1 MDYASNYYGV
11 YNRAEELRYSFKNSK
26 PVSRGLV
33 DKRTSAEEV
42 FGEVDDFRAKY
53 VADIQDYF
61 SGITQMQQKQ
71 AEESGVEVPE
81 SPLSFG
87 PSVPSM
93 GGGGSA
99 AGGSLRDALIFSESS
114 NNPAAFRTNEDGR
127 SFAGLV
133 QIGDARLQDYNKAT
147 GSNLELADM
156 VQSDSIQSGVID
168 WHLADL
174 TKQAQKLSEETGLDI
189 GGLVAVGHLGGGSG
203 MRKFARSEGKYNPE
217 DQLGTSLSEYY
228 NKFKGLK

>member
-42 FGEVDDFRAKY
+42 FGEVDDFRARY

-87 PSVPSM
+87 PNVPSM
-93 GGGGSA
+93 GGGA
-99 AGGSLRDALIFSESS
+99 AVGGSLRDALIFSESS
-114 NNPAAFRTNEDGR
+114 GNPLAFRTNEDGR
-127 SFAGLV
+127 SFAGLA
-133 QIGDARLQDYNKAT
+133 QIGDARLQDYNKVT
-147 GSNLELADM
+147 GSNLELADLM
-156 VQSDSIQSGVID
+156 QNTQIQNDVID
-168 WHLADL
+168 WHLSDL
-174 TKQAQKLSEETGLDI
+174 SNIASKLSEETGMDVS
-189 GGLVAVGHLGGGSG
+189 GLVAVGHLGGGSG
-203 MRKFARSEGKYNPE
+203 MKRFARSGGKYNPE
-217 DQLGTSLSEYY
+217 DQLGTSLRDYY

>member
-42 FGEVDDFRAKY
+42 FGEVDDFRARY

-87 PSVPSM
+87 PNVPSM
-93 GGGGSA
+93 GGGA
-99 AGGSLRDALIFSESS
+99 VGGSLRDALIFSESS
-114 NNPAAFRTNEDGR
+114 GNPLAFRTNDDNR
-127 SFAGLV
+127 SFAGLA
-133 QIGDARLQDYNKAT
+133 QIGDARLQDYNKVT
-147 GSNLELADM
+147 GSNLELADLL
-156 VQSDSIQSGVID
+156 QSTQTQNEVID

-174 TKQAQKLSEETGLDI
+174 TMQAQKLSEETGLDI
-189 GGLVAVGHLGGGSG
+189 GGLVAVGHLGGGLG
-203 MRKFARSEGKYNPE
+203 MRKFARSGGKYNPE
-217 DQLGTSLSEYY
+217 DQEGTSLSEYY